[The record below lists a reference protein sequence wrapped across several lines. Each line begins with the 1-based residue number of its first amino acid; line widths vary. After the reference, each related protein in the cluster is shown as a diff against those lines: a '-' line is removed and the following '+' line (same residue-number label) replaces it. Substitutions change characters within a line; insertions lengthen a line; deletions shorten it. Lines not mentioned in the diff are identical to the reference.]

1 MAVLETVGASFALD
15 TTIVKESV
23 AVAPDVS
30 VAVMTTAW
38 LPTSELVGVPVSAP
52 ALHVSHEG
60 TVVQV
65 RVTLS
70 PVSTSLAVVV

>member
-1 MAVLETVGASFALD
+1 MLETVGASFALD
-15 TTIVKESV
+15 TTRVNESV

-38 LPTSELVGVPVSAP
+38 LPTSELVGVPVRAP
-52 ALHVSHEG
+52 AFYVSHEG
-60 TVVQV
+60 TVVRV

-70 PVSTSLAVVV
+70 PVSMSVAVVVWE